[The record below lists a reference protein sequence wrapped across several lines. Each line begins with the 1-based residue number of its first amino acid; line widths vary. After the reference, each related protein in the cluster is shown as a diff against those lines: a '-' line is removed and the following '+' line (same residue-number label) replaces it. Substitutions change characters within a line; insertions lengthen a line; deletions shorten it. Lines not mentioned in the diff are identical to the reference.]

1 MRNIEITDEW
11 LYKYM
16 PVVDEALIRG
26 IEQAV
31 DNEHRFSDRF
41 ERRMRRLIRK
51 ERYLSFRK
59 HAAPIAKRAAVF
71 LIVLLAVAGVLTVSV
86 EALRIKFFDNIK

>member
-41 ERRMRRLIRK
+41 ERRMRL
-51 ERYLSFRK
+51 LSG
-59 HAAPIAKRAAVF
+59 A
-71 LIVLLAVAGVLTVSV
+71 
-86 EALRIKFFDNIK
+86 